1 MAMFG
6 WLMLGLAVWHFA
18 VFVPDRFWGGI
29 VGACLAAV
37 TGAALLPLLVN
48 GLSVPGRDDTTIP
61 VVLEALPGAIIG
73 MAICW
78 WIGNRQERQLE
89 EAEAAQGY

>member
-1 MAMFG
+1 
-6 WLMLGLAVWHFA
+6 
-18 VFVPDRFWGGI
+18 
-29 VGACLAAV
+29 
-37 TGAALLPLLVN
+37 LLVN
-48 GLSVPGRDDTTIP
+48 GLSVPGRDETTIP

-89 EAEAAQGY
+89 EAEAAEGY